1 MTTWETFTMRRKE
14 VPRAGLLEAARAGK
28 ISNAQGAGS
37 MRVSLRQFQRVKAR
51 FAAEG
56 VAGLVHRLRG
66 RPSPRRLAAAI
77 HARAVALLQ
86 GGTYAGLNDCHLTEK
101 LREVEGL
108 PLSRSTV
115 RRLRRGL
122 GQPATRR
129 RRGRQGRM
137 RRTPEAQ
144 MGALVQLDASLFPW
158 LGDRG
163 PQLTLHGAIDDAT
176 GICVALYFRPHEDLH
191 GYATLLRTLC
201 TTYGLPLALYG
212 DQLGVFVRNDAHWTL
227 EEELRGTQDP
237 THFGRILQELGIGY
251 IAAHS
256 PQAKG
261 RIERFWQTLQDR
273 LVSELRLRGIST
285 LEAANAFLPAFLADL
300 NPRFARVPA
309 DAAPVWRPVPRDLA
323 AVLSCRYTRTVAHD
337 NTVHL
342 GPRWVQLP
350 RRRSYA
356 GRRVELREALDGR
369 LLVFIDGRCTA
380 TQPAPAPDFVLRPR
394 RGPSGDRRARR
405 RAAQSLAAEA
415 AAGGYPPTAPNR
427 TLSSTRP
434 AAAAPR
440 PAKSPRPASSRP
452 RATVGVAAGKPSPA
466 HPWRHSTPY
475 TPRPRG

>member
-14 VPRAGLLEAARAGK
+14 VPRAGLLKAALEGR
-28 ISNAQGAGS
+28 ISNVQGARS
-37 MRVSLRQFQRVKAR
+37 MRLSVRQFHRVKAR

-66 RPSPRRLAAAI
+66 RPSPHRLAAAI
-77 HARAVALLQ
+77 HARAVALLR

-122 GQPATRR
+122 GLAATRR

-163 PQLTLHGAIDDAT
+163 PQMTLHGAIDDAT

-212 DQLGVFVRNDAHWTL
+212 DRLGVFVRNDAHWTL

-285 LEAANAFLPAFLADL
+285 LEAANAFLPIFLADL

-309 DAAPVWRPVPRDLA
+309 DAAAAWRPAPRDLA
-323 AVLSCRYTRTVAHD
+323 AVLSCRYTRTVARD
-337 NTVHL
+337 NTVRL

-350 RRRSYA
+350 RRRTYA
-356 GRRVELREALDGR
+356 GRRVEVREALDGR
-369 LLVFIDGRCTA
+369 LLVFIDGRCAA
-380 TQPAPAPDFVLRPR
+380 TQPAPAADFVLRPR
-394 RGPSGDRRARR
+394 RGPSGDRPKRR
-405 RAAQSLAAEA
+405 RAAQSLPAE
-415 AAGGYPPTAPNR
+415 AGGYPPTTPKR
-427 TLSSTRP
+427 TLPS
-434 AAAAPR
+434 
-440 PAKSPRPASSRP
+440 KRPASSPRRPASSSRPASPRP
-452 RATVGVAAGKPSPA
+452 RATAGAGTPSPA

>member
-1 MTTWETFTMRRKE
+1 MRRKE
-14 VPRAGLLEAARAGK
+14 VPRAGLLEAARAGT
-28 ISNAQGAGS
+28 ISNAQGARA
-37 MRVSLRQFQRVKAR
+37 MRVSLRQFQRVKVR

-66 RPSPRRLAAAI
+66 RPSPRRLASAI

-86 GGTYAGLNDCHLTEK
+86 GRYAGLNDCHLTEK

-122 GQPATRR
+122 GLPATRR

-176 GICVALYFRPHEDLH
+176 GTGLALYFRPHEDLH
-191 GYATLLRTLC
+191 GYSVLLRMIC

-212 DQLGVFVRNDAHWTL
+212 DRLGVFVRNDAHWTL

-273 LVSELRLRGIST
+273 LVSELRLRGIGT

-300 NPRFARVPA
+300 NPRFARAPA
-309 DAAPVWRPVPRDLA
+309 DAAAAWRPAPRDLA
-323 AVLSCRYTRTVAHD
+323 AMLSCRYTRTVGRD
-337 NTVHL
+337 NTVRL

-356 GRRVELREALDGR
+356 GRRVEAREALDGR
-369 LLVFIDGRCTA
+369 LLVFIDGRCA
-380 TQPAPAPDFVLRPR
+380 VTQPAPAADFVLRPR
-394 RGPSGDRRARR
+394 RGPSGDRRR
-405 RAAQSLAAEA
+405 RAAPPRAAD
-415 AAGGYPPTAPNR
+415 AGGSPPTTPK
-427 TLSSTRP
+427 RP
-434 AAAAPR
+434 VS
-440 PAKSPRPASSRP
+440 SPRTPAASSRRP
-452 RATVGVAAGKPSPA
+452 VSSRPPAPAVPGKPSPA

-475 TPRPRG
+475 TQPRG

>member
-1 MTTWETFTMRRKE
+1 MRRKE
-14 VPRAGLLEAARAGK
+14 VPRAGLLEAALEGRIG
-28 ISNAQGAGS
+28 NVQGARS
-37 MRVSLRQFQRVKAR
+37 MRLSVRQFHRVKAR

-66 RPSPRRLAAAI
+66 RPSPHRLAAAI

-122 GQPATRR
+122 GLAATRR

-163 PQLTLHGAIDDAT
+163 PQMTLHGAIDDAT

-212 DQLGVFVRNDAHWTL
+212 DRLGVFVRNDAHWTV

-285 LEAANAFLPAFLADL
+285 LEAANAFLPIFLADL

-309 DAAPVWRPVPRDLA
+309 DAAPAWRPVPRDLA
-323 AVLSCRYTRTVAHD
+323 AVLSCRYTRTVARD
-337 NTVHL
+337 NTVRL

-356 GRRVELREALDGR
+356 GRRVEVREALDGR
-369 LLVFIDGRCTA
+369 LLVFIEGRCVA
-380 TQPAPAPDFVLRPR
+380 AQPAPALDFHLRPR
-394 RGPSGDRRARR
+394 RGPSEDRRARR
-405 RAAQSLAAEA
+405 RAAEAGRYSPSAPKRRLASPRRA
-415 AAGGYPPTAPNR
+415 
-427 TLSSTRP
+427 SSPRP
-434 AAAAPR
+434 AAAA
-440 PAKSPRPASSRP
+440 RPASLRP
-452 RATVGVAAGKPSPA
+452 RATALARKPSPA